1 MASIVLVWEMGT
13 DLGHV
18 SRLDSLASH
27 LSRCGHSVTAIF
39 SDLNYIKHLYPTPH
53 SAPYRIQQGPG
64 WTDRRLRLSRS
75 PANLSEVLL
84 SVGFYQ
90 PQTIADKLVQWQ
102 ALFSQL
108 QADIIIY
115 DYAPTALLATR
126 KIPCHK
132 INLSDPF
139 SNPPACSPLPLF
151 DRYAKVSEANL
162 AISERKLVSC
172 INQATH
178 KTGLADIEYA
188 HELFAADKTFLLSI
202 PELDPFADLR
212 GSEKYI
218 GPFTNQQAGTL
229 PLTWSRF
236 PEKKVFAYL
245 KPTWPSLEAFL
256 EATSKL
262 PIQARFFIPGAPDTL
277 VKRYQ
282 KTNFEI
288 VTTPYDLRE
297 LKDCDLV
304 VCHGG
309 HSTLLQSTLSGTPTL
324 LIPLQQEQQSI
335 ALKAVDSALAL
346 TLAHDIASSEVI
358 SSYIE
363 DLLLNEH
370 VRQRAKHCA
379 QHYKQQFSAP
389 ALEVVTKYA
398 ESLS

>member
-39 SDLNYIKHLYPTPH
+39 SDLNYIKHFYPTPH

-162 AISERKLVSC
+162 AVSESKLVSC

-178 KTGLADIEYA
+178 KTGLADIQYA
-188 HELFAADKTFLLSI
+188 HELFAVDKTFLLSI
-202 PELDPFADLR
+202 PELDPFSHLR
-212 GSEKYI
+212 HSENYI
-218 GPFTNQQAGTL
+218 GPFTSPQTGKL
-229 PLTWSRF
+229 SLTWSRAS
-236 PEKKVFAYL
+236 EKKVFAYL
-245 KPTWPSLEAFL
+245 KPAWPNLEAFL
-256 EATSKL
+256 DAASQL
-262 PIQARFFIPGAPDTL
+262 PIQGRFFIPGAPDTL
-277 VKRYQ
+277 LNRYQ
-282 KTNFEI
+282 NTNFEI
-288 VTTPYDLRE
+288 VTTPYDLSD
-297 LKDCDLV
+297 LKLCDLV

-309 HSTLLQSTLSGTPTL
+309 HSTLLQSTLSGTPAL

-346 TLAHDIASSEVI
+346 TLAHNIASPEVI
-358 SSYIE
+358 GSCIK

-370 VRQRAKHCA
+370 IRQRVKHCA
-379 QHYKQQFSAP
+379 QHYQQQFSIP
-389 ALEVVTKYA
+389 ALEVVANYV
-398 ESLS
+398 ESIT